1 MSEVKVIYL
10 GESGTHFILHLSDKN
25 GFIGIAEQR
34 KARSEDANK
43 YYYNDEENK
52 KRVAALT
59 NNGDTKDA

>member
-34 KARSEDANK
+34 KARATDANK
-43 YYYNDEENK
+43 YYYNDEENRK
-52 KRVAALT
+52 LVADLT
-59 NNGDTKDA
+59 NNGDKQ